1 MVKMENRAGR
11 GIRLVTETITEGTK
25 EYIYEIGWHVPI
37 GKFYLEESITHL
49 DRCVGHTTSCH
60 PTFAGHVGYADRIQ
74 PLIKWIETK
83 RNTQIV
89 LDDETALHLK
99 ENEQY
104 CIEDGERVLKKYPKW
119 RTSIPPEQII
129 A

>member
-11 GIRLVTETITEGTK
+11 GIRLVTETIKEGTK

-37 GKFYLEESITHL
+37 GRFYLEESIPHL
-49 DRCVGHTTSCH
+49 DRSEGKGQIH
-60 PTFAGHVGYADRIQ
+60 PTFAGHVGYADRVT
-74 PLIKWIETK
+74 PLIQWIEKK
-83 RNTQIV
+83 RNIV
-89 LDDETALHLK
+89 IVFDDETALTFK
-99 ENEQY
+99 NNEQY

-119 RTSIPPEQII
+119 RTSIPAEQII

>member
-60 PTFAGHVGYADRIQ
+60 PTFAGHVGYADQIQ
-74 PLIKWIETK
+74 PLIKWIENK
-83 RNTQIV
+83 RNVKIEI
-89 LDDETALHLK
+89 DDPNLSA
-99 ENEQY
+99 NEEY
-104 CIEDGERVLKKYPKW
+104 SITDGQRILKKYPKW
-119 RTSIPPEQII
+119 KTKLSPEEII

>member
-11 GIRLVTETITEGTK
+11 GIRLVTETITEGIK

-49 DRCVGHTTSCH
+49 DRCEGHTTSCH

-74 PLIKWIETK
+74 PLIKWIENK
-83 RNTQIV
+83 RNVKVEI
-89 LDDETALHLK
+89 DDPNLSA
-99 ENEQY
+99 NEEY
-104 CIEDGERVLKKYPKW
+104 SITDGQRILKKYPKW
-119 RTSIPPEQII
+119 KTKLSPEEII

>member
-11 GIRLVTETITEGTK
+11 GVRLVTETIREGMK

-49 DRCVGHTTSCH
+49 DRSEGHTTSCH
-60 PTFAGHVGYADRIQ
+60 PTFTGHVGYADRIQ
-74 PLIKWIETK
+74 PLIKWIENK
-83 RNTQIV
+83 RNVKIEI
-89 LDDETALHLK
+89 DDPNLSA
-99 ENEQY
+99 NEEY
-104 CIEDGERVLKKYPKW
+104 SITDGQRILKKYPKW
-119 RTSIPPEQII
+119 KTKLSPEEII